1 MRRLRIL
8 CFTLIALI
16 AIMLPETAFAQNL
29 PDSDPGPEWNI
40 KIEFR
45 YSKGEESKLNIPE
58 VIARYGRNYRLIDKS
73 DPVLEKKLPASR
85 TYTWLI
91 DGTLTESELHLIEG
105 VEGVVVKQ
113 VDVEIG
119 RVIDKDDV
127 MKGLPTND
135 VEALPFTKSFEEGLL
150 TRAAVRFDVEALD
163 DFDLP
168 LSYEAEIIYR
178 GIEKY
183 IGPGYEVTATYT
195 TTEKLDDV
203 PVYVIV
209 ATYAPVGLAAIA
221 GSTGGAAATVGQ
233 ESEPV
238 TATAVEPPID
248 SEPDGGADVSAAVIT
263 DEEVPQVAGEA
274 PAGMSTWLKV
284 LIVILAAL
292 GGAALWML
300 LTRRKNI
307 KKKRENRK
315 EVYMEKLHP
324 RHLAK
329 YDS

>member
-1 MRRLRIL
+1 MRKLRIL
-8 CFTLIALI
+8 CFALIALM
-16 AIMLPETAFAQNL
+16 AFMLPETAFAQNL

-105 VEGVVVKQ
+105 VEGVVLKP

-127 MKGLPTND
+127 VKGLPTND
-135 VEALPFTKSFEEGLL
+135 VEALPFSKSFEEGLL

-221 GSTGGAAATVGQ
+221 GATGGGVAGTGGQ

-238 TATAVEPPID
+238 AAVEPPID
-248 SEPDGGADVSAAVIT
+248 SEPEGVAAVSEAIIT
-263 DEEVPQVAGEA
+263 DEEVPQGAGEA
-274 PAGMSTWLKV
+274 QAGMSMWLKV

-292 GGAALWML
+292 GGAVLWML
-300 LTRRKNI
+300 LTRWKNI
-307 KKKRENRK
+307 KKKRANRK

-324 RHLAK
+324 RYLAK

>member
-8 CFTLIALI
+8 CFTLIAFM
-16 AIMLPETAFAQNL
+16 AFMLPETAFAQNL

-58 VIARYGRNYRLIDKS
+58 LIARYGRNYRLIDKS

-105 VEGVVVKQ
+105 IEGVELKP

-119 RVIDKDDV
+119 RVIDKDDF

-135 VEALPFTKSFEEGLL
+135 VEALPLTKSFEEGLL
-150 TRAAVRFDVEALD
+150 TRAAVRFDIEALD

-178 GIEKY
+178 GIERY

-221 GSTGGAAATVGQ
+221 GAAGGVAGTGGQ
-233 ESEPV
+233 ESAPV
-238 TATAVEPPID
+238 TAIEPPID
-248 SEPDGGADVSAAVIT
+248 SEPEGGAADSEAVIT
-263 DEEVPQVAGEA
+263 DEIVPQSAGEA

-292 GGAALWML
+292 GGAVLWML
-300 LTRRKNI
+300 LTRWKNI
-307 KKKRENRK
+307 KKKRANRK
-315 EVYMEKLHP
+315 EVYMEKLPP
-324 RHLAK
+324 RYLAK